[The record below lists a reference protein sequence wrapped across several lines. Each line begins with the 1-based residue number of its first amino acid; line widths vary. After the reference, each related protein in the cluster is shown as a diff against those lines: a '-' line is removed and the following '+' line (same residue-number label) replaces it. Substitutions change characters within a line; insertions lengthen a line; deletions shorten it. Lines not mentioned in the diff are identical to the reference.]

1 MKWGSENLVI
11 LSYCHCRKTP
21 QPRKNYC
28 AKNRHQRKL
37 FRWPRKLSVILG
49 RFEWHYKK
57 MSNKLESF
65 IAHFL
70 SPLRCGRDSNSRPHA
85 WQACILT
92 NWTTEPFYLPLS
104 SPPPS
109 NHFAKIQPFLKLPKL
124 FGWKMKKNNKT
135 LVNLLIFRTFANA
148 KKSGLGWFW
157 QRG

>member
-1 MKWGSENLVI
+1 MWGQRNL
-11 LSYCHCRKTP
+11 SHHP
-21 QPRKNYC
+21 QPWSGCRFSSRGNT
-28 AKNRHQRKL
+28 
-37 FRWPRKLSVILG
+37 ILLTSSPPTG
-49 RFEWHYKK
+49 KIRRLIKTWVYKK
-57 MSNKLESF
+57 RMSNPDRSPF
-65 IAHFL
+65 VAHLL